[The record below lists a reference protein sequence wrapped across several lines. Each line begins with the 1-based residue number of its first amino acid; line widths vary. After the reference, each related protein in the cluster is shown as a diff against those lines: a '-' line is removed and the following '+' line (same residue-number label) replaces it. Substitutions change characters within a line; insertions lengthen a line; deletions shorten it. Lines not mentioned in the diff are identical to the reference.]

1 MSERQIGFVGAMLAA
16 LLVCPA
22 AGGAEPRSVIELFT
36 SQGCSSCPV
45 ADDLLGELSQD
56 PTVVALSLPID
67 YWDYL
72 GWKGTLA
79 DSRHTARQK
88 GYSKVRGD
96 RTVYTP
102 QMVINGVA
110 QALGNDKTAIEQAIA
125 QSRRGSGVLSVPVE
139 VEIGPDTVSVTAAAA
154 MGEARPAQ
162 VWLCPLSK
170 AVKVPIGRGEN
181 RGRTV
186 TYTNVVRG
194 WIRLGEWTGTRTTYK
209 LMRRDL
215 QSTDADAFAVL
226 VQSGTPERPGVML
239 GAALAGLH

>member
-22 AGGAEPRSVIELFT
+22 AGVAEPRSVIELFT

-72 GWKGTLA
+72 GWKDTLA
-79 DSRHTARQK
+79 DARHTARQK

-102 QMVINGVA
+102 QMVVNGVA
-110 QALGNDKTAIEQAIA
+110 QALGNDKTAIEQAMA
-125 QSRRGSGVLSVPVE
+125 QSSRGNGVLSVPIE
-139 VEIGPDTVSVTAAAA
+139 VEIGHDTVTVTAAA
-154 MGEARPAQ
+154 GEARPAQ

-170 AVKVPIGRGEN
+170 EVKVQIGRGEN

-194 WIRLGEWTGTRTTYK
+194 WIRLGEWTGARATYK
-209 LMRRDL
+209 LMRREL

-226 VQSGTPERPGVML
+226 IQSGTPERPGVML
-239 GAALAGLH
+239 GAALAGLQ